1 MLRDPIIQN
10 LFPEIFEYEEAVD
23 VIECLKEWP
32 VKKLSTS
39 KEIAKK
45 TKLEEKEVKNILKL
59 LETNNLVYNVKINE
73 ICLKLIIS
81 IRAGRLDNE
90 AMAKRNKLDV
100 EIVNQ
105 FIEKNESV
113 LEEVKK
119 EFTQDNLSKLND
131 SLNALIKGEKEEPSE
146 EENAADADKEVINEE
161 SDDKKDELIKEDL
174 ASVEDN
180 KEGSEEDSKAK
191 KAKAKKPKKEKSKTR
206 TVNQKLWYLTFD
218 ESIKCLK
225 NGYRTDE
232 DISEKIACKLNI
244 VRKIL
249 YKLYDM
255 RLASYKRDKD
265 KETQWYT
272 YDWTFNEAEYKKLEF
287 NLASEE
293 LKRLNAELEYEEN
306 NMFFVCPFGHYR
318 LDFEDA
324 STVEFLC
331 PECDVDLE
339 FDDNQEK
346 INKKKEE
353 IRILEELIS
362 S

>member
-105 FIEKNESV
+105 FIEKNESI

-119 EFTQDNLSKLND
+119 GFTQDNLSKLND
-131 SLNALIKGEKEEPSE
+131 SLNALIKGEKEEVSE
-146 EENAADADKEVINEE
+146 EDEKETDKEVINEDADAKE
-161 SDDKKDELIKEDL
+161 ELIKEDL
-174 ASVEDN
+174 VLHYVTAS
-180 KEGSEEDSKAK
+180 G
-191 KAKAKKPKKEKSKTR
+191 
-206 TVNQKLWYLTFD
+206 YL
-218 ESIKCLK
+218 CL
-225 NGYRTDE
+225 
-232 DISEKIACKLNI
+232 SML
-244 VRKIL
+244 
-249 YKLYDM
+249 
-255 RLASYKRDKD
+255 
-265 KETQWYT
+265 
-272 YDWTFNEAEYKKLEF
+272 
-287 NLASEE
+287 
-293 LKRLNAELEYEEN
+293 
-306 NMFFVCPFGHYR
+306 
-318 LDFEDA
+318 
-324 STVEFLC
+324 STPL
-331 PECDVDLE
+331 
-339 FDDNQEK
+339 
-346 INKKKEE
+346 
-353 IRILEELIS
+353 
-362 S
+362 